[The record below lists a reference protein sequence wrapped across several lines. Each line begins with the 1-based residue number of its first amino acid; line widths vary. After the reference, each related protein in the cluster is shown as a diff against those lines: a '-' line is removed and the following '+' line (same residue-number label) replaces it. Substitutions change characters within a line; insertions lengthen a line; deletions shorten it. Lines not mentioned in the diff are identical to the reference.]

1 MLALW
6 HSKALSA
13 SIHLIESWPS
23 KMSTA
28 LQLPSA
34 NLPVGSLEAYRQAVF
49 SLPMLTAEEERELAE
64 RYRKENDLDAAW
76 QLVTAHLRFVVRIAR
91 GYDGYG
97 LPQADLIQEGNVG
110 LMKAVKRF
118 DPSIGVRLVSFAVH
132 WVKAEIHEFILRNW
146 RIVKVATT
154 KAQRKLFFNLRSSRK
169 RLGWMNRAEVEE
181 VAADLGVEPRVVVEM
196 EQRLSAHD
204 ASFDPLIEHDSE
216 NDRPAPSGYLEDLRF
231 EPAAQAETDDWEAHS
246 EAMLADALECL
257 DDRSRSI
264 IARRWLAE
272 RKMTLQ
278 ELADEYGVSAERIR
292 QLEKNALKK
301 LRNLID
307 I

>member
-1 MLALW
+1 MT
-6 HSKALSA
+6 
-13 SIHLIESWPS
+13 
-23 KMSTA
+23 TA
-28 LQLPSA
+28 LQLPS
-34 NLPVGSLEAYRQAVF
+34 NSLPIGSLDAYRQAVF
-49 SLPMLTAEEERELAE
+49 SLPMLSAEEERELAE
-64 RYRKENDLDAAW
+64 RYRNENDLDAAW

-118 DPSIGVRLVSFAVH
+118 DPNVGVRLVSFAVH

-181 VAADLGVEPRVVVEM
+181 VAADLGVEPRVVMEM

-216 NDRPAPSGYLEDLRF
+216 NDRPAPAGYLEDRRF
-231 EPAAQAETDDWEAHS
+231 EPSIQAEDDDWEAHS
-246 EAMLADALECL
+246 EAKLADALEGL

-301 LRNLID
+301 LRKLID